1 MRDDLFCNLYK
12 AVGVPLMSLGGPG
25 TVVLWYCGALMMWC
39 CAHFNEMTAKLM
51 RNAKN
56 PVSRL
61 QFGLKVHFS
70 LYLLRA
76 RYVLRC
82 HNGSHLQV

>member
-1 MRDDLFCNLYK
+1 MFRNLQE
-12 AVGVPLMSLGGPG
+12 ALVVSLPLPLALVPLAPVRQDWLSCCGG
-25 TVVLWYCGALMMWC
+25 VVLCC

-61 QFGLKVHFS
+61 QFGLEIHLS
-70 LYLLRA
+70 LCLLLRA
-76 RYVLRC
+76 QCVL
-82 HNGSHLQV
+82 L

>member
-1 MRDDLFCNLYK
+1 MICSVIYIKQL
-12 AVGVPLMSLGGPG
+12 VSPLCPL
-25 TVVLWYCGALMMWC
+25 VALVLWYCGALVMWC